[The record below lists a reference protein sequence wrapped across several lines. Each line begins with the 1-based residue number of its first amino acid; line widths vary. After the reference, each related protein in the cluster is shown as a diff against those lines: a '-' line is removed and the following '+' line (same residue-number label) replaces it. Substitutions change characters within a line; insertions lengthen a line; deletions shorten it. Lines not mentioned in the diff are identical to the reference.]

1 MHCGYIRLLVSAY
14 NWVYRESAVL
24 GVGQREMAKRCH
36 ALAPVGLGWATCTL
50 IRPCAYAF
58 QCAVFP
64 LSSKMKLK

>member
-1 MHCGYIRLLVSAY
+1 M
-14 NWVYRESAVL
+14 L

-50 IRPCAYAF
+50 VRPCAHAF
-58 QCAVFP
+58 QCTVFP